1 MAKLHRAHSS
11 HGKNNPSDQGIT
23 YEEIIEIINKRHDF
37 ERFGDNDIM

>member
-1 MAKLHRAHSS
+1 MAKV
-11 HGKNNPSDQGIT
+11 HGTPYNRSNKDPSDQGIT

>member
-11 HGKNNPSDQGIT
+11 HDKNSPSDQGIT